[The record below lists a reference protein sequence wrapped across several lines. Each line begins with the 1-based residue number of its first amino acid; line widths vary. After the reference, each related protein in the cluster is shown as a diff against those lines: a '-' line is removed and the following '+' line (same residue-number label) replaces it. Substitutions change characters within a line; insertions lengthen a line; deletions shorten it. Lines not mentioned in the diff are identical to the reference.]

1 MVANRR
7 ADIIRTEGLTKYY
20 GPVVGLEGLTL
31 QVPEGVVFGFLGPN
45 GAGKTTTIRLLLDLV
60 RPTAGAAWIGGFDCH
75 RRSLDARRLVGY
87 LPGELPIYPDLTGHG
102 FLQFLAKVGQRPV
115 SASRFEQLL
124 ARFDVSE
131 TDMRRRTRDYSQGM
145 KRKLGLI
152 QALMTDPPVVILDEP
167 TAGLDPLMIEA
178 FAETLQEVRRSG
190 ATVFL
195 SSHVLSEVEKT
206 CDLIGLV
213 RRGQLVALQSIADIR
228 RDLPTRVTVEF
239 SAPING
245 HLPAVGGVTI
255 ISRGDRSYVLDVRG
269 PLGPFL
275 SSVRDLPILDLRTEP
290 FDLEQ
295 YVLKFYSG
303 EEAS

>member
-1 MVANRR
+1 MAANRR

-45 GAGKTTTIRLLLDLV
+45 GAGKTTTIRLLLDLL
-60 RPTAGAAWIGGFDCH
+60 RPTAGAAWIGGFDCQ

-87 LPGELPIYPDLTGHG
+87 LPGELPVYPDLTGHG

-115 SASRFEQLL
+115 SDVRLERLL
-124 ARFDVSE
+124 GRFDVSD
-131 TDMRRRTRDYSQGM
+131 TDLRRRMRDYSQGM

-152 QALMTDPPVVILDEP
+152 QALMTDPPVVVLDEP

-178 FAETLQEVRRSG
+178 FAETLQEMRRSG

-228 RDLPTRVTVEF
+228 RDLPTHVTVEF